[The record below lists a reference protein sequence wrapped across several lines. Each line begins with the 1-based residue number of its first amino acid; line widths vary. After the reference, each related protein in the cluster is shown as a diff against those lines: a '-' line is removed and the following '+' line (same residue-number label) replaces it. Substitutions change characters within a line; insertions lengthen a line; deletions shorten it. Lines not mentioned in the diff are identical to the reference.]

1 MSTALA
7 VAAVTQALKN
17 LLADGVLDDNVSGQ
31 VGDVRVTALPPDRV
45 AVDGTDAHSQINLF
59 LYQVTENAAWRN
71 VGLPSFSRT
80 GERIS
85 NPPLA
90 LDLHYLLMAYGVQE
104 LHSEILLGYAM
115 QILHDTPQLSRD
127 GLREALKGIDAST
140 TTSPPG
146 VVKPPEIPKHLGMI
160 ALSNL
165 AEQFELVKFTPEVLS
180 TEEISRLW
188 TAFGAKYR
196 TSAAYVASCVLI
208 QSTVATR
215 ATRPV
220 IRSNLEVV
228 QFLRPTIGDAQP
240 SMVAAGKTLT
250 LTGSQLWQPGSTHVQ
265 LSSVEVP
272 VQPGATSLQLQ
283 VLVPNTL
290 RAGINT
296 ASVSLGVSF
305 ADTDPAVGERPG
317 PMSNTVAFMLIP
329 SLLNVPASAKQ
340 GAAVTVDVNPPV
352 GFDQDVQILLDDTA
366 IVVPPRPAPPAGTE
380 TTTSITFTV
389 PKGMAAGIVHVRIRV
404 DGAESKLDP
413 PTGAGA
419 LPTLE
424 IKP

>member
-17 LLADGVLDDNVSGQ
+17 LLVDGVLDAGQ

-45 AVDGTDAHSQINLF
+45 AIDGTDAHSQINLF

-71 VGLPSFSRT
+71 MGLPSFSAA

-90 LDLHYLLMAYGVQE
+90 LDLHYLLMAYGVKE

-127 GLREALKGIDAST
+127 GLREALKGINAA
-140 TTSPPG
+140 PP
-146 VVKPPEIPKHLGMI
+146 PPPPPAVPDIPNHLSAL

-165 AEQFELVKFTPEVLS
+165 AEQFELVKFSPEVLS

-220 IRSNLEVV
+220 VRRNLEVV
-228 QFLRPTIGDAQP
+228 QFLRPTIDDVQP
-240 SMVAAGKTLT
+240 SMLAAGEMLT
-250 LTGSQLWQPGSTHVQ
+250 LSGSQLWQPAATHVR

-272 VQPGATSLQLQ
+272 IQPGATSLQLQ
-283 VLVPNTL
+283 MLVPHTL

-296 ASVSLGVSF
+296 ASVNQGVSF
-305 ADTDPAVGERPG
+305 KDKDPAVGERPG
-317 PMSNTVAFMLIP
+317 PQSNTVAFMLIP
-329 SLLNVPASAKQ
+329 KLANVPNSAQQ
-340 GAAVTVDVNPPV
+340 GALVTVDVNPPV
-352 GFDQDVQILLDDTA
+352 GFDQDVQILLGDTA
-366 IVVPPRPAPPAGTE
+366 LVVPPRPAPPVGTA

-389 PKGMAAGIVHVRIRV
+389 PKTAATGKVPLRIRV

-413 PTGAGA
+413 LTM
-419 LPTLE
+419 LE
-424 IKP
+424 IKS